1 MILAHGLVFSTC
13 EDPMLIPFTDLPE
26 SEAYLAFSQI
36 IVPRPIAWILSDNG
50 AGAAPEQR
58 WNLAPYSYF
67 NAITSAPPMVMFS
80 IGDGMAGKI
89 KDTHRNLRA
98 MAHCVIHIAASS
110 QAQVL
115 QDTAAELPAGV
126 SEVHETGLALV
137 DWDWPVPRIADAPC
151 ALGCVA
157 TQFTRV
163 GNTDQMVVFAR
174 IERLWLRDDIVS
186 HDDKGRLVVDVE
198 RYDPLARVGRGGYT
212 RLGPVFRPT
221 IR

>member
-1 MILAHGLVFSTC
+1 
-13 EDPMLIPFTDLPE
+13 MLIPFAELSE

-36 IVPRPIAWILSDNG
+36 IVPRPIAWVLSDNG
-50 AGAAPEQR
+50 TGSLPAQR

-67 NAITSAPPMVMFS
+67 NAITSAPPTVMFS
-80 IGDGMAGKI
+80 IGDGMAGKV
-89 KDTHRNLRA
+89 KDTHRNLRERT
-98 MAHCVIHIAASS
+98 HCVIHIASSS

-126 SEVHETGLALV
+126 SEVTTTGLALTE
-137 DWDWPVPRIADAPC
+137 WEWPVPRIADAPC

-163 GNTDQMVVFAR
+163 GDTDQTVVFAQ
-174 IERLWLRDDIVS
+174 IERLWLRDDVVG
-186 HDDKGRLVVDVE
+186 HDDKGRLVVDVA
-198 RYDPLARVGRGGYT
+198 RYDPLARVGRGGYAQ
-212 RLGPVFRPT
+212 LGPVFRPT

>member
-1 MILAHGLVFSTC
+1 
-13 EDPMLIPFTDLPE
+13 MLIPFAELSE

-36 IVPRPIAWILSDNG
+36 IVPRPIAWVLSDNG
-50 AGAAPEQR
+50 TGALPAQR

-67 NAITSAPPMVMFS
+67 NAITSAPPTVMFS
-80 IGDGMAGKI
+80 IGDGMAGRV
-89 KDTHRNLRA
+89 KDTHRNLRERA
-98 MAHCVIHIAASS
+98 RCVIHIASSS

-126 SEVHETGLALV
+126 SEVTTTGLALTE
-137 DWDWPVPRIADAPC
+137 WEWPVPRIADAPC

-163 GNTDQMVVFAR
+163 GDTDQTVVFAQ
-174 IERLWLRDDIVS
+174 IERLWLRDDVVG
-186 HDDKGRLVVDVE
+186 HDDKGRLVVDVA
-198 RYDPLARVGRGGYT
+198 RYDPLARVGRGGYA

>member
-1 MILAHGLVFSTC
+1 
-13 EDPMLIPFTDLPE
+13 MLIPFAELSE

-36 IVPRPIAWILSDNG
+36 IVPRPIAWVLSDNG
-50 AGAAPEQR
+50 TGSLPAQR

-67 NAITSAPPMVMFS
+67 NAITSAPPTVMFS

-89 KDTHRNLRA
+89 KDTHRNLRRD
-98 MAHCVIHIAASS
+98 AHCVVHIAASS

-115 QDTAAELPAGV
+115 QDTAEDLPAGV
-126 SEVHETGLALV
+126 SEVHATGLELV
-137 DWDWPVPRIADAPC
+137 EWDWPVPRIAAAPC

-163 GNTDQMVVFAR
+163 GDTEQTVVFAR
-174 IERLWLRDDIVS
+174 IERLWMRDDIVS
-186 HDDKGRLVVDVE
+186 RDDKGRLVVDVA
-198 RYDPLARVGRGGYT
+198 RYDPLARVGRGGYA
-212 RLGPVFRPT
+212 RLGPVFRTT

>member
-1 MILAHGLVFSTC
+1 
-13 EDPMLIPFTDLPE
+13 MLIPFAELSE

-36 IVPRPIAWILSDNG
+36 IVPRPIAWVLSDNG
-50 AGAAPEQR
+50 TGSLPAQR

-67 NAITSAPPMVMFS
+67 NAITSAPPTVMFS
-80 IGDGMAGKI
+80 IGDGMAGKV
-89 KDTHRNLRA
+89 KDTHRNLRERT
-98 MAHCVIHIAASS
+98 HCVIHIASSS

-126 SEVHETGLALV
+126 SEVTTTGLALTE
-137 DWDWPVPRIADAPC
+137 WEWPVPRIADAPC

-163 GNTDQMVVFAR
+163 GDTDQTVVFAQ
-174 IERLWLRDDIVS
+174 IERLWLRDDVVG
-186 HDDKGRLVVDVE
+186 HDDKGRLVVDVA
-198 RYDPLARVGRGGYT
+198 RYDPLARVGRGGYA